1 MTLPVKVGKASW
13 RYFFILLSVG
23 VALVVGKSFYYT
35 LLILCMYF
43 GPFFKIHPLRRKVW
57 KY

>member
-1 MTLPVKVGKASW
+1 MEI
-13 RYFFILLSVG
+13 FFILLSVG

-35 LLILCMYF
+35 LLILCMTF